1 MLLPQ
6 LDISKYINYFLLGKI
21 AQVSREREMEREQN
35 NISQIFMQNNKI
47 KTKTRED
54 ISRRTNK

>member
-6 LDISKYINYFLLGKI
+6 LDISKYINYFLLDKI
-21 AQVSREREMEREQN
+21 AQVSREREMERVQN
-35 NISQIFMQNNKI
+35 KISQIFMQNNKI